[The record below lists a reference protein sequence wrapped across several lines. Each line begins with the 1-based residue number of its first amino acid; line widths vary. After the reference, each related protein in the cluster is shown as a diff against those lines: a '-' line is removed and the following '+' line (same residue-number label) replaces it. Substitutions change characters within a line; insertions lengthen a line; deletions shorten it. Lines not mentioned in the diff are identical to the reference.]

1 VGLMDKIRGEFI
13 DIVEWTDDTRDTI
26 VWRFPR
32 YENEIKMNAK
42 LVVRESQ
49 VAVFVNEGTIADVF
63 KPGTY
68 TLQTQN
74 LPVLSTLKGW
84 KYGFDSPFKA
94 EVYFVSTRQFTDL
107 KWGTQNPAM
116 MRDAEFGMVRVRAFG
131 TYSIKAADPAVLL
144 RELVGTD
151 PEFTTDE
158 VDEFVRQSVVSRV
171 VTALATSGVA
181 ALDLAAHQ
189 NEISTKLAV
198 IISEDLNLIGLQMP
212 RFIIENVSLPPEVEA
227 TMDKRT
233 SMGVLGDLDQFA
245 KYQAATAITDAA
257 QNPGG
262 IAGAGVGIGVGA
274 ALGAQLAQSLQ
285 PGAAPPSGSAEPSDL
300 AGPSDRAK
308 APTSAP
314 TGPPPLP
321 GSAQWYLG
329 VEGKQVGPLAPSEIQ
344 ALVTA
349 GTATADTLAWRV
361 GMATWTRLADVPEL
375 QVLGST
381 PPPLPS

>member
-32 YENEIKMNAK
+32 HENEIKMNAK

-68 TLQTQN
+68 TLETQN

-84 KYGFDSPFKA
+84 KYGFSSPFKA

-131 TYSIKAADPAVLL
+131 TYSIKAGDPAVLL

-151 PEFTTDE
+151 PEFTTEE

-181 ALDLAAHQ
+181 VLDLAAHQ
-189 NEISTKLAV
+189 NEIATRLAG

-233 SMGVLGDLDQFA
+233 SMGVLGDLDRFT
-245 KYQAATAITDAA
+245 KFQAATAITQAA

-274 ALGAQLAQSLQ
+274 TLGGQLAQALAPDTATPPAASSAST
-285 PGAAPPSGSAEPSDL
+285 PAGAA
-300 AGPSDRAK
+300 
-308 APTSAP
+308 TSAP
-314 TGPPPLP
+314 AGPPPLP
-321 GSAQWYLG
+321 AGIQWYLG
-329 VEGKQVGPLAPSEIQ
+329 QDGRQVGPLTSTDIRARVI
-344 ALVTA
+344 A
-349 GTATADTLAWRV
+349 GTGTPDTLVWRAGLEAW
-361 GMATWTRLADVPEL
+361 ARLGDMPEL
-375 QVLGST
+375 QAEGGST
-381 PPPLPS
+381 PPALPA

>member
-32 YENEIKMNAK
+32 HENEIKMNAK

-63 KPGTY
+63 RPGTY
-68 TLQTQN
+68 TLETQN

-189 NEISTKLAV
+189 NEISTRLAG

-233 SMGVLGDLDQFA
+233 SMGVLGDLDQFT
-245 KYQAATAITDAA
+245 KYQAATAITEAA

-274 ALGAQLAQSLQ
+274 TLGAQLAQALR
-285 PGAAPPSGSAEPSDL
+285 PGAAPANTPAESPKSPV
-300 AGPSDRAK
+300 AS
-308 APTSAP
+308 TSTSP
-314 TGPPPLP
+314 GPPPLP
-321 GSAQWYLG
+321 GSTQWYLG
-329 VEGKQVGPLAPSEIQ
+329 VDGKQVGPLAPSEIQ
-344 ALVTA
+344 ARVTA
-349 GTATADTLAWRV
+349 GTATPDTLVWRAGMDAWAHL
-361 GMATWTRLADVPEL
+361 GDVPEL
-375 QVLGST
+375 QTTTGTT
-381 PPPLPS
+381 PPPLPA

>member
-1 VGLMDKIRGEFI
+1 MDKIRGEFI

-32 YENEIKMNAK
+32 HENEIKMNAK
-42 LVVRESQ
+42 LVVREGQ

-63 KPGTY
+63 SPGTY
-68 TLQTQN
+68 TLETQN

-116 MRDAEFGMVRVRAFG
+116 MRDSEFGMVRVRAFG

-151 PEFTTDE
+151 PAFKTDE

-171 VTALATSGVA
+171 VTALATSGLAV
-181 ALDLAAHQ
+181 LDLAAHQ
-189 NEISTKLAV
+189 NEIATKLAG
-198 IISEDLNLIGLQMP
+198 IISEDLNLLGLTMP
-212 RFIIENVSLPPEVEA
+212 RFVIENVSLPPEVEA
-227 TMDKRT
+227 MMDKRT
-233 SMGVLGDLDQFA
+233 SMGVLGDLDKFTKFQG
-245 KYQAATAITDAA
+245 ATAITEAA

-274 ALGAQLAQSLQ
+274 ALGAQLAQALQ
-285 PGAAPPSGSAEPSDL
+285 PGAATAASP
-300 AGPSDRAK
+300 
-308 APTSAP
+308 APAAAP

-321 GSAQWYLG
+321 GSTQWYLG
-329 VEGKQVGPLAPSEIQ
+329 VDGKQVGPLAPSEIQ
-344 ALVTA
+344 TRVTA
-349 GTATADTLAWRV
+349 GTATPETLVWRAGMQAWV
-361 GMATWTRLADVPEL
+361 RLGDVPEL
-375 QVLGST
+375 QAAPGST
-381 PPPLPS
+381 PPPLPA